1 MENINTLLTNKN
13 DTDRNASMACLLL
26 KARARQDSCLAD
38 HIVKSEKMFSD
49 CWKYVRQKARKLS
62 ISGCACVSEND
73 VLTWMVHFYL
83 EDGKPED
90 MKTEK
95 PSAVV
100 KSVKTESQKVSK
112 AEEKEKLIDDIADH
126 ELIHAKVEIIEK
138 GTGVTGW
145 IADRFARIA
154 AYLDKAGLKLSDD
167 EICDWVR
174 HSVLEEG
181 TYDYLKK
188 LIDSHS
194 ASLAEPA
201 EKTLA
206 NACICWTGN
215 FGGTILSAS
224 TKLDAD
230 KKTRKAVIAHDQLT
244 LF

>member
-1 MENINTLLTNKN
+1 MENINTLLTNTN
-13 DTDRNASMACLLL
+13 ATDRNASMACLLL

-49 CWKYVRQKARKLS
+49 CWEYVLEKARKLAVG
-62 ISGCACVSEND
+62 GCACVSEAD
-73 VLTWMVHFYL
+73 ILTWMVHYYL

-100 KSVKTESQKVSK
+100 KSVKTESPKVSK

-126 ELIHAKVEIIEK
+126 ELIQAKAEIIEN
-138 GTGVTGW
+138 TGITGL
-145 IADRFARIA
+145 IANRFARIT

-167 EICDWVR
+167 EISDWVR

-181 TYDYLKK
+181 TYDYLKS
-188 LIDSHS
+188 LIESHS
-194 ASLAEPA
+194 AGLTEPA
-201 EKTLA
+201 GKILE
-206 NACICWTGN
+206 NACICWNNYT
-215 FGGTILSAS
+215 TLSAD

-230 KKTRKAVIAHDQLT
+230 KKTRKAVREHDQIS